1 MPAARFPGGL
11 RLAAHKEAAAR
22 PIQSCPLPAVLR
34 VPLRQHAGSEGEPCV
49 AVGDQISAGQ
59 ALSHSD
65 EPRFVPAHSPC
76 AGEVLAIERQ
86 PLAHPGRLTGWH
98 VVIQPQTSASTGRS
112 TSLHSSTATSRTDQ
126 PLDIELALARIRSG
140 GVAGLGGAVFP
151 THDKLAHA
159 RDWLILNGAECEP
172 YIACDDRLLRE
183 RAQQVVQQARR
194 VRQLLQA
201 ERCCIAVEAQMV
213 EARAAVAAA
222 LSEISD
228 IELRVVD
235 DRYPQGGERQLI
247 QAVCGLEVPRGQLPR
262 DIGVMVMNVATVLA
276 VGDALDGIPLTHR
289 LVSVSGSGVMQP
301 GVFEVAIG
309 TPISALIR
317 AAGGY
322 REPVR
327 RLVMGGPMM
336 GLALD
341 HDDYPISKASNSIL
355 ALGEEEDLAENDP
368 LPCIRCGDCAEVC
381 PVNLLPQQLFFF
393 SRADQQPRLIDH
405 GIDACI
411 ECACC
416 DYVCPSRLPLSA
428 EFRFAKQ
435 HLQFKREEQHAAVLA
450 KQRFEQRQQRL
461 AEEAAARERK
471 LEEKRRQVASRGGV
485 QELLAQA
492 KSRKPDGP

>member
-22 PIQSCPLPAVLR
+22 PIQPCPLPTVLR
-34 VPLRQHAGSEGEPCV
+34 IPLLQHAGSEGAPCV
-49 AVGDQISAGQ
+49 EVGDPITAGQ
-59 ALSHSD
+59 ALSESD
-65 EPRFVPAHSPC
+65 EPRFVPVHSPC
-76 AGEVLAIERQ
+76 AGEVLAIERL
-86 PLAHPGRLTGWH
+86 PLAHPGRLPGWH
-98 VVIQPQTSASTGRS
+98 VLIQSDPTSKPAVGFRS
-112 TSLHSSTATSRTDQ
+112 VALNKPEQA
-126 PLDIELALARIRSG
+126 LDIEQALARIRSG

-151 THDKLAHA
+151 THDKLAHS

-183 RAQQVVQQARR
+183 RAQQIVQQARR

-201 ERCCIAVEAQMV
+201 ERCCIAIEAPMT
-213 EARAAVAAA
+213 EARAAVTAA
-222 LSEISD
+222 LSGIGE
-228 IELRVVD
+228 IELQIVD
-235 DRYPQGGERQLI
+235 ERYPQGGERQLI
-247 QAVCGLEVPRGQLPR
+247 QAVCGREVPRGQLPR

-309 TPISALIR
+309 TPIAELIR

-322 REPVR
+322 REPVK

-341 HDDYPISKASNSIL
+341 NDEYPISKASNSIL
-355 ALGEEEDLAENDP
+355 VLGEQEQLAEEDP
-368 LPCIRCGDCAEVC
+368 LPCIRCGDCADVC

-393 SRADQQPRLIDH
+393 SRADQPTRLIDH
-405 GIDACI
+405 GIEACI

-435 HLQFKREEQHAAVLA
+435 HLQFQRNEQRAAALS

-461 AEEAAARERK
+461 AAEAAARERK
-471 LEEKRRQVASRGGV
+471 LEEKRRQVASRGGL

-492 KSRKPDGP
+492 KSRKPDGPS